1 MVRARWRHVRSG
13 SAVGEFDAGGRL
25 SRVPVLRILLV
36 ALIVRLLSA
45 ALAFGANVVFP
56 LDTREQFTV
65 FGRTHQFWDT
75 FARWDSGWY
84 VGIARDGYRWVEGGR
99 SNLAFFPA
107 YPMAMRYAGYALGG
121 RTEHFFLGGVLVSW
135 LAFAGAMVML
145 WRLARLD
152 LDDADADRAILFAA
166 TFPFAFFLG
175 MAYSESLYLLL
186 MVSTMWAVRTRRWV
200 WAALVGAVAMA
211 SRVNAILAL
220 PAIAWMAWVAAGRDR
235 HHVISG
241 VLALAAMAVG
251 FGAWCG
257 YVYML
262 SGNPLE
268 WMASIERWNYH
279 PGGAPWAPFAGL
291 VQALLTRPYQFL
303 TTEAI
308 APYDTLN
315 GLAALALTLAL
326 PFVWRRLGA
335 GYGLFML
342 ANLALPLSSGTFE
355 GLGRY
360 CSVLFPFAIWLAA
373 AVRAPLVNGLLLY
386 AFGTFYMLAMALFV
400 TVHPLF

>member
-1 MVRARWRHVRSG
+1 MPRARWTSRRKG
-13 SAVGEFDAGGRL
+13 SAGGSGEGPGI
-25 SRVPVLRILLV
+25 SRTPILRIV
-36 ALIVRLLSA
+36 LIAIVVRLLSA

-56 LDTREQFTV
+56 LDQKEQFTV

-107 YPMAMRYAGYALGG
+107 YPIAMRCAGHALGG
-121 RTEHFFLGGVLVSW
+121 RTQHFFLGGVLVSW
-135 LAFAGAMVML
+135 LAFIGAMLML

-152 LDDADADRAILFAA
+152 LSDADADRAVLLAA
-166 TFPFAFFLG
+166 TFPFAFFFG

-186 MVSTMWAVRTRRWV
+186 MVSTMWAVRSRRWV
-200 WAALVGAVAMA
+200 IAAMVGALAVV
-211 SRVNAILAL
+211 SRVNAVLAL
-220 PAIAWMAWVAAGRDR
+220 PALAWMAWVSAARDR
-235 HHVISG
+235 HHLISAA
-241 VLALAAMAVG
+241 LALAAMVAG

-268 WMASIERWNYH
+268 WMVAITRWNYH
-279 PGGAPWAPFAGL
+279 PGGAPWTPLFGL
-291 VQALLTRPYQFL
+291 IQALLTRPYQFL
-303 TTEAI
+303 STEAI

-315 GLAALALTLAL
+315 GLSALALTATV
-326 PFVWRRLGA
+326 PFVWARLGA

-342 ANLALPLSSGTFE
+342 ANLALPLSAGTFE

-360 CSVLFPFAIWLAA
+360 CSVLFPFSIWLAA
-373 AVRAPLVNGLLLY
+373 AVRGPLANGLLLY
-386 AFGTFYMLAMALFV
+386 TFGAFYLLAMALFV